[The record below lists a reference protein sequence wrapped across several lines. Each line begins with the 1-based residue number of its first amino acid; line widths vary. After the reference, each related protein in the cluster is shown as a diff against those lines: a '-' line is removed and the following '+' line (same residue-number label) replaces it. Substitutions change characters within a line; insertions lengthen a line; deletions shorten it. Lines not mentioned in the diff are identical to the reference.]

1 MEGDAGD
8 VGMPGE
14 DVSVGGK
21 ILKVGV
27 VYVLKAGVE

>member
-1 MEGDAGD
+1 MEVDAED

-14 DVSVGGK
+14 EVSVEGK

-27 VYVLKAGVE
+27 VYVLKVGV